1 MTGRIYSKFSS
12 VSGQISLNTHF
23 CIHSSL
29 DAGSPFTNP
38 TGTIPAPNARSFK
51 VRDHALNLLFETP
64 FTLGNWHNFAVQV
77 DWNNLTLAVLYS
89 TDGAPLKAVT
99 KLVSNPTAVAGAA
112 GQGDFHF
119 TVLKVCTPS

>member
-1 MTGRIYSKFSS
+1 MQFQECSHFRIYSSS
-12 VSGQISLNTHF
+12 Y
-23 CIHSSL
+23 
-29 DAGSPFTNP
+29 AGSPFTDP
-38 TGTIPAPNARSFK
+38 TGTLPTPDAHSFK

-64 FTLGNWHNFAVQV
+64 FTPNNWHNFAVQV

-99 KLVSNPTAVAGAA
+99 KLVSNPTAALGAA

-119 TVLKVCTPS
+119 TVLKVCTSS

>member
-1 MTGRIYSKFSS
+1 MQFQECSHFRIYSSS
-12 VSGQISLNTHF
+12 Y
-23 CIHSSL
+23 
-29 DAGSPFTNP
+29 AGSPFTDP
-38 TGTIPAPNARSFK
+38 TGTLPTPDAHSFK

-64 FTLGNWHNFAVQV
+64 FTPNNWHNFAVQV

-99 KLVSNPTAVAGAA
+99 KLVSNPTAAAGAA

-119 TVLKVCTPS
+119 TVLKVCTSYQRGSKNIC